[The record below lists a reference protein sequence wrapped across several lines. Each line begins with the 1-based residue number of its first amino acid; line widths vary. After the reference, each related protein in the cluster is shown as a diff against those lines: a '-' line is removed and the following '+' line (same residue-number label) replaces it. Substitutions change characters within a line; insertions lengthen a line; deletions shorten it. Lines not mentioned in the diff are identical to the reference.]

1 VDVQAY
7 ISSGKL
13 ELFLL
18 GELSEKEREEVLAMA
33 KQYPEVQ
40 EELDQLEQTM
50 FDFDLLSSQHEPSKE
65 VKNSIFKALEDDF
78 LKQQASET
86 AAPEVPVE
94 TSVKVLNPWKQYAA
108 AASLIAVVAFAV
120 ALFYAFRYF
129 DAEQKYDTLVA
140 QQSQLAED
148 LRSNQ
153 VRLESLDQQMDQL
166 LSGDF
171 ERVFMRGEG
180 LPMQENAR
188 VDVFWDKGS
197 QAVFVSVNNLAAI
210 GPDSDY
216 QLWAIGSDGPV
227 GIGLVNAGEKLSLQ
241 QMQATAEAG
250 AFAITIEPKGGSPS
264 PTLEKLVVLGEV

>member
-1 VDVQAY
+1 MDVQAY

-18 GELSEKEREEVLAMA
+18 GELSEKEREEVLSMA

-50 FDFDLLSSQHEPSKE
+50 FEFDLLSGHQPPSNE
-65 VKNSIFKALEDDF
+65 VKDRIFQTLDEQFFSD
-78 LKQQASET
+78 QESESGET
-86 AAPEVPVE
+86 AVPTE
-94 TSVKVLNPWKQYAA
+94 TSVRPLNPWKQYAA
-108 AASLIAVVAFAV
+108 AASLIAVLAFAV

-166 LSGDF
+166 LSGNF
-171 ERVFMRGEG
+171 ERIFMRGEG

-210 GPDSDY
+210 DPDSDY